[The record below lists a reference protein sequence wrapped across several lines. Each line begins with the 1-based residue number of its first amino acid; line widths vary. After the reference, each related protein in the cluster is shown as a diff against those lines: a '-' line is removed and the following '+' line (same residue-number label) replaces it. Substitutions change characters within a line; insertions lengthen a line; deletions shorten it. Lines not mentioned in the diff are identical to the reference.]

1 MKKRVIILIISLI
14 AITGIIV
21 GVSYAFF
28 STGGMQQ
35 AANTFQSG
43 CLNIS
48 LTDASS
54 SINLSNI
61 YPVTDIEG
69 LDGTSYD
76 FTIKNTCSTD
86 ANYQINLESIQ
97 VQKRVKFIGTYF
109 TLFLC
114 KKQKLPPED
123 SFLKE

>member
-28 STGGMQQ
+28 STGGMQE

-48 LTDASS
+48 LTNEST

-97 VQKRVKFIGTYF
+97 V
-109 TLFLC
+109 
-114 KKQKLPPED
+114 
-123 SFLKE
+123 

>member
-1 MKKRVIILIISLI
+1 MEKKRNIKVILIVGLI
-14 AITGIIV
+14 VLLV
-21 GVSYAFF
+21 GVIGVTFAFF
-28 STGGMQQ
+28 STGGVQGT
-35 AANTFQSG
+35 ANTFQSG

-54 SINLSNI
+54 FINLSNI

-97 VQKRVKFIGTYF
+97 V
-109 TLFLC
+109 
-114 KKQKLPPED
+114 
-123 SFLKE
+123 